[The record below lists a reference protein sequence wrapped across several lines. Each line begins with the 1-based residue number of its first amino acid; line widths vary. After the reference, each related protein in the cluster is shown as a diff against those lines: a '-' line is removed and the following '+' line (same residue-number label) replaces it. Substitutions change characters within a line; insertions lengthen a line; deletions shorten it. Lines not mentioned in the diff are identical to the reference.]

1 MVSDT
6 TPDADRPTSRPSLWA
21 MHLPNARRIGVVA
34 WPVVVGAL
42 LLAACG
48 SDDDSAPSRSTIEL
62 NDGSTAFVVKE
73 PVTTVGEAG
82 EDGTVSTAQE
92 YTVQA
97 GDYPIKVAEQFGV
110 PLDELVA
117 FNEWSSESEF
127 PFPGTVI
134 KIPPGGTPQDA
145 SAEESADD
153 DESAGGSARTTAP
166 GTTVAANATIPEAG
180 DNCSEGTYTIAE
192 GDSTRIAVAEK
203 FDVTVAALD
212 AANAG
217 TPGYSA
223 FYPGL
228 EIIIPAK
235 ADC

>member
-1 MVSDT
+1 M
-6 TPDADRPTSRPSLWA
+6 
-21 MHLPNARRIGVVA
+21 VA

-48 SDDDSAPSRSTIEL
+48 TDDDSAPSRSTIEL
-62 NDGSTAFVVKE
+62 NDGSTAFVVRE
-73 PVTTVGEAG
+73 PVTTLGDGEGDA
-82 EDGTVSTAQE
+82 VSTAQE

-110 PLDELVA
+110 PLAELVA

-134 KIPPGGTPQDA
+134 RIPPGGTPAD
-145 SAEESADD
+145 ADD
-153 DESAGGSARTTAP
+153 EADDAAAEAEATSDDAPSTTA
-166 GTTVAANATIPEAG
+166 AAGDTIPEAG
-180 DNCSEGTYTIAE
+180 DNCSEGTYTITE
-192 GDSTRIAVAEK
+192 NDTTRIGVAEK

-217 TPGYSA
+217 TPGYAA

-228 EIIIPAK
+228 EIVIPAK

>member
-1 MVSDT
+1 MQLTNV
-6 TPDADRPTSRPSLWA
+6 
-21 MHLPNARRIGVVA
+21 RRIGVVA
-34 WPVVVGAL
+34 WPFVVGGV

-48 SDDDSAPSRSTIEL
+48 AGDDAAPSRSTIEL
-62 NDGSTAFVVKE
+62 NEGSTAFVVKE
-73 PVTTVGEAG
+73 PVTTVG
-82 EDGTVSTAQE
+82 DGKGGKVSTAQE

-97 GDYPIKVAEQFGV
+97 GDYPIKVAQQFGV

-117 FNEWSSESEF
+117 FNEWSSEADF

-134 KIPPGGTPQDA
+134 KIPPGGTPQNESQSSQKKKNNNNNGTQATDDTTA
-145 SAEESADD
+145 SADAASASGD
-153 DESAGGSARTTAP
+153 
-166 GTTVAANATIPEAG
+166 TIPDAG
-180 DNCSEGTYTIAE
+180 DNCAEGTYTIAE

-217 TPGYSA
+217 TPGYGA

-228 EIIIPAK
+228 EIVIPAK
-235 ADC
+235 ANC

>member
-1 MVSDT
+1 
-6 TPDADRPTSRPSLWA
+6 

-34 WPVVVGAL
+34 WPFVAGAV

-48 SDDDSAPSRSTIEL
+48 ADDDAAPSRSTIEL

-73 PVTTVGEAG
+73 PVTTVGGEAG

-127 PFPGTVI
+127 PFPGSVI
-134 KIPPGGTPQDA
+134 KIPPGGTAQGA
-145 SAEESADD
+145 SAEESDD
-153 DESAGGSARTTAP
+153 DENAGGSARTTAP
-166 GTTVAANATIPEAG
+166 GTTVAAGDTIPEAG
-180 DNCSEGTYTIAE
+180 DNCAEGTYTIAE